1 MNEMIYQLQLP
12 EMLKVKDGFHHDLN
26 AIVNVELRGPNLPWE
41 DEMWI
46 TIKLD
51 AVHIYKHKIE
61 SITFSKKFLLACH
74 DAAT

>member
-1 MNEMIYQLQLP
+1 MNEAIYQLQLP

-26 AIVNVELRGPNLPWE
+26 ARDTVELRGPNLPWE

-46 TIKLD
+46 CIKLD
-51 AVHIYKHKIE
+51 LEHIYSHKIE
-61 SITFSKKFLLACH
+61 SNTFSKKFLLACH